1 MAYADATTNGR
12 IILDHEGEMD
22 VSLSEAVECGDLIG
36 PSAGTWKLADAA
48 GASSVNVFPELIA
61 SKKAASGDIIVAYR
75 SAVIGGVTG
84 GTKGSTLFL
93 ADAAGETLETVGTMP
108 YVVGFVLT
116 ATTIFLCPQ
125 DINNVLGTK
134 LNRTLAETVSANKT
148 LALADCGVLQ
158 LVDTD
163 SITVTLPATV
173 VGYSYTIMNY
183 AADGAAIV
191 KIAPNASDLIA
202 GGNATATDADTWN
215 NTKATAK
222 RGDFISIVGD
232 GVNGWMITEMKGIW
246 AVIAI

>member
-1 MAYADATTNGR
+1 MTFEYDSELIDRLPKATEYRVT
-12 IILDHEGEMD
+12 I
-22 VSLSEAVECGDLIG
+22 
-36 PSAGTWKLADAA
+36 PAGTK
-48 GASSVNVFPELIA
+48 
-61 SKKAASGDIIVAYR
+61 
-75 SAVIGGVTG
+75 SATG
-84 GTKGSTLFL
+84 G
-93 ADAAGETLETVGTMP
+93 
-108 YVVGFVLT
+108 
-116 ATTIFLCPQ
+116 
-125 DINNVLGTK
+125 
-134 LNRTLAETVSANKT
+134 TLAETVSANKT